1 MGEKN
6 RGGEEDHVGEGCLE
20 VSGFHCNGVNGF

>member
-6 RGGEEDHVGEGCLE
+6 RGEEDHVGEGCLE
-20 VSGFHCNGVNGF
+20 VSGFYCNGINGF